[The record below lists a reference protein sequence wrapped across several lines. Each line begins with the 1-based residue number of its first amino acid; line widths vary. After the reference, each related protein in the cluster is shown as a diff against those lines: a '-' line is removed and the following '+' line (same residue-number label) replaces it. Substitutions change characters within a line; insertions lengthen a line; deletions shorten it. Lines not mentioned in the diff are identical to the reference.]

1 MKITKLTGKEIKEYR
16 LANGLR
22 QKDCA
27 NIVGVGLRQW
37 QKYEQGYPCKE
48 IYMQILN
55 MVVRNNKLID
65 AKTHAFGGD
74 NEADTNVLVPEMNF
88 IVRT

>member
-1 MKITKLTGKEIKEYR
+1 MKTSNLTGKEIKDLR

-55 MVVRNNKLID
+55 MVIRNNKLID
-65 AKTHAFGGD
+65 AKTYAFGGD
-74 NEADTNVLVPEMNF
+74 VEDDTNVLVPAMN
-88 IVRT
+88 ITVRT

>member
-1 MKITKLTGKEIKEYR
+1 MKITKLTGKEIKDLR
-16 LANGLR
+16 LANGFR

-48 IYMQILN
+48 IYIQILN
-55 MVVRNNKLID
+55 MVIRNNKLID
-65 AKTHAFGGD
+65 ANTHAFGGEND
-74 NEADTNVLVPEMNF
+74 NDGNVLVPEMNF
-88 IVRT
+88 TVRT

>member
-55 MVVRNNKLID
+55 IVIRNNKLID

-74 NEADTNVLVPEMNF
+74 NESDTNVLVPEMNF

>member
-1 MKITKLTGKEIKEYR
+1 MKITKLTGKEIKDYR

-55 MVVRNNKLID
+55 MVIRNNNLID

-74 NEADTNVLVPEMNF
+74 NESDTNVLVPEMNF